1 MAKDPWH
8 KDRINKIK
16 NSPAAG
22 KIKKAG
28 KAVSSYLGL
37 DDESLTRNDHFE
49 HGSTE
54 HITEPL
60 KEPMHVLAKDAT
72 QAQGLIDNGAPAP
85 FAEDNVSSIT
95 NAFAHRVR
103 KAPPEGY

>member
-1 MAKDPWH
+1 
-8 KDRINKIK
+8 
-16 NSPAAG
+16 
-22 KIKKAG
+22 
-28 KAVSSYLGL
+28 
-37 DDESLTRNDHFE
+37 
-49 HGSTE
+49 
-54 HITEPL
+54 
-60 KEPMHVLAKDAT
+60 MHVLAKDAT